1 MKLIVGL
8 GNPGKEFALSR
19 HNIGFLVINRL
30 ARENGI
36 VLTGRKFKSRWGRGK
51 ISRRTAILAKPHT
64 FMNLSG
70 EAVSAITHFYKIA
83 PQDIIVVHDDSDI
96 EFGCLKI
103 KTSGGSGGHRGIDS
117 IITLLKDDTFIR
129 IRVGIGKPSPYID
142 HSEFVL
148 SPFNETEQ
156 KSLKQV
162 INKAQDCLETLIT
175 HCHEA
180 AMNKFHCKR
189 Q

>member
-19 HNIGFLVINRL
+19 HNIGFLVINSL

-36 VLTGRKFKSRWGRGK
+36 VLKGRKFKSRWGRGK

-103 KTSGGSGGHRGIDS
+103 KTSGGSG
-117 IITLLKDDTFIR
+117 
-129 IRVGIGKPSPYID
+129 
-142 HSEFVL
+142 
-148 SPFNETEQ
+148 
-156 KSLKQV
+156 
-162 INKAQDCLETLIT
+162 
-175 HCHEA
+175 
-180 AMNKFHCKR
+180 
-189 Q
+189 